1 MDLCIILLVLTDL
14 ALHRYKIKS
23 LMLNDDEYICDK
35 WKYNSVYICFTLQ
48 RVLVNTGV
56 HDAKKVVPRIVEEIP
71 VTKTMVDVAVSIN
84 NLYVV
89 A

>member
-1 MDLCIILLVLTDL
+1 MF
-14 ALHRYKIKS
+14 
-23 LMLNDDEYICDK
+23 NGDEYICDK
-35 WKYNSVYICFTLQ
+35 CEYNSVYICFTLQ

-56 HDAKKVVPRIVEEIP
+56 HNAKQVVPRIVEEIP
-71 VTKTMVDVAVSIN
+71 VTKMMVDVAVSIN